1 MAAKVSRKGLDA
13 LGPPGQSLQSR
24 VASRKDTFCLLQAVP
39 GVLQLW
45 VLGSLS
51 SAVCCVIWRA
61 QGHSLHD
68 RVIWIVTWRIISVTS
83 FKPSFKVHGVHE
95 GPESISDSPL
105 SHWTFTA
112 CLTLDHVSTLR
123 VSSVMLALNFIMWLW
138 SFSYYHLY

>member
-13 LGPPGQSLQSR
+13 LGPPSQSLQSW
-24 VASRKDTFCLLQAVP
+24 VASGQDMSCQLRAVHR
-39 GVLQLW
+39 VLQLR
-45 VLGSLS
+45 VLS
-51 SAVCCVIWRA
+51 SWQPQFCCVIWRA